1 MTYKIRYYIIFYK
14 SNKKELE
21 ILEKKTINLDSETIK
36 KVEELARENQR
47 DFSKQVRFIINEYL
61 KIIEK
66 K

>member
-1 MTYKIRYYIIFYK
+1 M
-14 SNKKELE
+14 
-21 ILEKKTINLDSETIK
+21 EKKTINLDSETIK